1 MSDDEARKARI
12 ARWKDKLK
20 LSVGDDGNVL
30 YGWGY
35 PQSVHMETL
44 KKLNAQPS
52 GNVDLEGV
60 FEFLDKE
67 IGDAT
72 TRK

>member
-1 MSDDEARKARI
+1 MTDDEARTARI

-35 PQSVHMETL
+35 PQSVHMQTL
-44 KKLNAQPS
+44 SKLNAQPS
-52 GNVDLEGV
+52 AIVDLDSV

-67 IGDAT
+67 IGDVGH
-72 TRK
+72 RK